1 MNNVVITIN
10 EKVSNRSI
18 NNNATLS
25 DVVNEILSESA
36 HADQIISQICIN
48 GKALDV
54 DQEDAIMP
62 TRVGQFES
70 IDFRLQSNIELAFEA
85 LQSCNAYIDNIV
97 AQIAELTAAY
107 QECRTEESQQLFAEV
122 IEITDLFI
130 QLVSRIQKT
139 LRSHLQEKWQ
149 KPHSVSQLEIHLL
162 SILKAIVPAKEKNDL
177 IMLCD
182 LLEYELV
189 DNLKQWK
196 IKALPELRSL
206 RQACDS
212 TIPSN

>member
-10 EKVSNRSI
+10 KKLSEKAV
-18 NNNATLS
+18 NNNATVS
-25 DVVNEILSESA
+25 DVVNEILSEEI
-36 HADQIISQICIN
+36 HADQIISQISVN
-48 GKALDV
+48 GEPLDV
-54 DQEDAIMP
+54 DQEDDIMP
-62 TRVGQFES
+62 SRVGQFES
-70 IDFRLQSNIELAFEA
+70 IDFRLQSNIDLAFEA
-85 LQSCNAYIDNIV
+85 LNSCNAYIDNIV
-97 AQIAELTAAY
+97 SQISDLTVAY
-107 QECRTEESQQLFAEV
+107 QECRVEDSNQLFAEV

-149 KPHSVSQLEIHLL
+149 KPHCVGQLEIHLL

>member
-1 MNNVVITIN
+1 MNNVVITN
-10 EKVSNRSI
+10 NKNTNRSV
-18 NNNATLS
+18 NNNATVS
-25 DVVNEILSESA
+25 DVVNEILSENIY
-36 HADQIISQICIN
+36 ADQIISQISVN
-48 GKALDV
+48 GKALNINE
-54 DQEDAIMP
+54 EDSILP
-62 TRVGQFES
+62 SRVGQFES
-70 IDFRLQSNIELAFEA
+70 IDFRLQSNIDLAFEA
-85 LQSCNAYIDNIV
+85 LQSCNAYIDNII
-97 AQIAELTAAY
+97 AQITELTAAY
-107 QECRTEESQQLFAEV
+107 QECRVEDSNQLFAEV

-139 LRSHLQEKWQ
+139 LRAHLQENWE
-149 KPHSVSQLEIHLL
+149 KPRSVSQLEIHLL

-196 IKALPELRSL
+196 IKALPELKSL

-212 TIPSN
+212 ITPSN